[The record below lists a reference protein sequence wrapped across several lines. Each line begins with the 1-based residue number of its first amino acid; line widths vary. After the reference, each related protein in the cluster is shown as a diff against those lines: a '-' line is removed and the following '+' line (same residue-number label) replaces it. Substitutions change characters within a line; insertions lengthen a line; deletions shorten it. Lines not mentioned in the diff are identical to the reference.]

1 MQTWYA
7 KSRNA
12 LHTSQLARASWEWDP
27 NSEAG
32 HTQLEL
38 ASPTLRE
45 SSCVLHADLGPPAA
59 SPPAPPSKGDL
70 NAAGPTLEVP
80 HLVPLPSP
88 PRSDRSLSCGEP
100 YSLPSQVSSRCERS
114 PAFSCREVPHPPS
127 QPPVGNDRSPA
138 FSSREVPHPS
148 HPAARNN
155 RSPACSS
162 RVVPHPGPFRP
173 PVRNDRS
180 PAFSFWEAPNPVP
193 KPSPLPV
200 DVEQERPGEQVP
212 VSWSGPGMELRDP
225 VISDSDVVAFLDGVL
240 DGFRAIIGANTRA
253 RNPRHNDTGQCVAT
267 ASVSSVCSRR
277 SPSTPWD
284 EKMSD
289 QFCASRGRLRRV
301 NWRAA
306 EDLSGA
312 RGRSAALTREG
323 SRERAVNTE
332 PLPPWDQRVLSSQC
346 GEPVPPWPEPN
357 TSKRQISGAVPW
369 PEAPASCTYKDS
381 PPLPWSAQDTSS
393 DKATD
398 PKLPG
403 RLDEF
408 AVTMRRQALRAFLE
422 ETCGSV
428 SSAFERL
435 IESVPRTRS
444 SQRSGLA
451 SERWRHALTP
461 AEFRTSMTALG
472 YGARS
477 VSWNALFQCVDVDG
491 DGRVSL
497 QDLLNALERDPPSR
511 ISAPPVPW

>member
-1 MQTWYA
+1 MCRCHRLPGA
-7 KSRNA
+7 IGACLVVSHIHCRRRC
-12 LHTSQLARASWEWDP
+12 LPGASV
-27 NSEAG
+27 A
-32 HTQLEL
+32 
-38 ASPTLRE
+38 
-45 SSCVLHADLGPPAA
+45 
-59 SPPAPPSKGDL
+59 
-70 NAAGPTLEVP
+70 
-80 HLVPLPSP
+80 LPSHAVRFHTRP
-88 PRSDRSLSCGEP
+88 IQLLETIAALPVRLVWCQTLGRSVRLSETIGA
-100 YSLPSQVSSRCERS
+100 LPSRFGKRQTQCRSRRLCRLTSSRSGRVNKFQYRGQGQAWSSVTRS
-114 PAFSCREVPHPPS
+114 SATVMSLRFSMALV
-127 QPPVGNDRSPA
+127 
-138 FSSREVPHPS
+138 
-148 HPAARNN
+148 
-155 RSPACSS
+155 
-162 RVVPHPGPFRP
+162 
-173 PVRNDRS
+173 
-180 PAFSFWEAPNPVP
+180 
-193 KPSPLPV
+193 
-200 DVEQERPGEQVP
+200 
-212 VSWSGPGMELRDP
+212 
-225 VISDSDVVAFLDGVL
+225 GVL
-240 DGFRAIIGANTRA
+240 DGFRAIIGANARA

-323 SRERAVNTE
+323 SRERAVNTG